1 MGTINTRVSIRT
13 SNTFRNTISL
23 RHDKAYP
30 VESRVDQGT
39 RLIKETTSGSPHEL
53 ASGTDY
59 YDSSE
64 TGALANQVYVFVR
77 NNSAQSGAT
86 ITVQFNN
93 NGVRDSVIK
102 LNAGEFTV
110 FPWLCDAA
118 TDKLELFSSSSSGIK
133 IEYLISPML

>member
-64 TGALANQVYVFVR
+64 TGDLANQVYVFVR

-118 TDKLELFSSSSSGIK
+118 TDKLELFSNNSSGIK